1 MGKKF
6 RRTLWILSTTLV
18 TLMSSLVK
26 MLRARV
32 VKIDYRWNVGSGSKV
47 RFWEDCWIGS
57 SSLAIQYWE
66 LYYIVN
72 EQNKSIADLWDG
84 VNLKYTF
91 YRCVDRR
98 LLSLWEELVGLV
110 STIVLTEE
118 EDALI

>member
-84 VNLKYTF
+84 VNLKCTF
-91 YRCVDRR
+91 RRCVDRR

-110 STIVLTEE
+110 STIMLTGEDVLVW
-118 EDALI
+118 

>member
-1 MGKKF
+1 
-6 RRTLWILSTTLV
+6 V
-18 TLMSSLVK
+18 VK
-26 MLRARV
+26 M
-32 VKIDYRWNVGSGSKV
+32 DYRWNVGSGSKV

>member
-18 TLMSSLVK
+18 TLMSSPVK

>member
-18 TLMSSLVK
+18 TLMSSPVK
-26 MLRARV
+26 MLRLLIFRRSARV
-32 VKIDYRWNVGSGSKV
+32 VKMDYRWNVGSGSKV

-98 LLSLWEELVGLV
+98 LGGACRV
-110 STIVLTEE
+110 SVHNCV
-118 EDALI
+118 D